1 MQFSIIVYILINN
14 IECKYVLCVLFLVI
28 GVIEVIGT
36 FNTELAKLLTA
47 NKLTLN
53 IK

>member
-1 MQFSIIVYILINN
+1 MYYI
-14 IECKYVLCVLFLVI
+14 LCVLFLVI
-28 GVIEVIGT
+28 GVIGIL
-36 FNTELAKLLTA
+36 NTELAKLLTA